1 MIIKELLELFDDWNI
16 PIKVNNRDLSE
27 HTSERNIWIF
37 WYRNKELLGKEI
49 TAFGLYDGEL
59 AIRMS

>member
-16 PIKVNNRDLSE
+16 PIKVNNKDLSE
-27 HTSERNIWIF
+27 RTSERNIWIF
-37 WYRNKELLGKEI
+37 WDRNKELLGKEI

-59 AIRMS
+59 AIRMN